1 MKRLLAV
8 TALLAPRAGLR
19 RRRPSRRGQT
29 PKRLDGNAVIGF
41 RGVGPIRL
49 GMTIGAARKAARRG
63 IVAGK
68 EVTKGCRHDRVLPRR
83 FGLATLRFKK
93 KIRVL
98 YVTRTAM
105 PTARGI
111 RVNDTLDRLR
121 SKYGSR
127 LRERGSDV
135 NPETTIYELHGKG
148 RREIQFSV
156 DARQRIFQIATG
168 LPARGRL
175 LRGLRVARLRR
186 GTGGAP
192 RGGLH
197 AQLLVLDLRA

>member
-8 TALLAPRAGLR
+8 TALLALAPASGAAA
-19 RRRPSRRGQT
+19 RPAAET

-41 RGVGPIRL
+41 RGVGPIKL

-63 IVAGK
+63 IVAGQ

-83 FGLATLRFKK
+83 FGLATLRLEK

-111 RVNDTLDRLR
+111 RVDDTLTRLR

-168 LPARGRL
+168 LRPEVDFSEGCA
-175 LRGLRVARLRR
+175 
-186 GTGGAP
+186 
-192 RGGLH
+192 
-197 AQLLVLDLRA
+197 